1 MKLFVLLYVTAARL
15 GTTTTAQMTAVAHVL
30 LLLLLS
36 ESEARAIMARNKFVN
51 VLEVTCLCYKANDK
65 YLL

>member
-36 ESEARAIMARNKFVN
+36 EARAIMARNKFVN